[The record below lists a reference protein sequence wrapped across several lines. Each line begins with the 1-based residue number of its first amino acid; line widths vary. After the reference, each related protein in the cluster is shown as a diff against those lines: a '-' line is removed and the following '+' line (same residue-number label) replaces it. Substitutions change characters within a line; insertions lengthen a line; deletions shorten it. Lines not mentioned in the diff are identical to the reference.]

1 MTQPTTPTQP
11 TQPTQPTKPEI
22 MELIDELT
30 IREQLDVHALR
41 AEFPVLERQV
51 HGKPLVYLDNAAT
64 AQRPLKVIE
73 AMDRCYREYN
83 ANVHRGVHQLSAE
96 ASEAFEESRRDVAR
110 LLNAPSDREVI
121 FTRGTTEA
129 INLVANSF
137 LLPRLKADDEI
148 LISHMEHHS
157 NIVPWQLLCEQTGA
171 KLKIIP
177 INDKGELLIDTLDD
191 LITER
196 TRMLGLVHV
205 SNALGTVNPVR
216 EVCEIARRHGV
227 PVLVDGAQAT
237 PHERVDVQALGCDFY
252 AMSAHKMYGPT
263 GIGALWGREELLEAM
278 PPWQGGGEMILK
290 VSFEE
295 TVYNELPHKF
305 EAGTPNIAGA
315 IGLGAAV
322 RFLEDTG
329 LEAIAHHEKKL
340 LDYATEKMQQVE
352 GLTIIGQA
360 EHKGPVIAFTLDGV
374 HPNDIGTII
383 DHHGVAI
390 RTGHH
395 CAMPVMQFFDVP
407 ATARV
412 SFAAYNLRTEIDV
425 FLEALE
431 KARQMLA

>member
-1 MTQPTTPTQP
+1 
-11 TQPTQPTKPEI
+11 

-64 AQRPLKVIE
+64 AQRPLRVID
-73 AMDRCYREYN
+73 AMDRFYREYN

-96 ASEAFEESRRDVAR
+96 ASEAFEQSRRDVAR
-110 LLNAPSDREVI
+110 LLNAPSEREVI

-129 INLVANSF
+129 INLVASSF
-137 LLPRLKADDEI
+137 LRPRLSEGDEI

-171 KLKIIP
+171 KLKVIP
-177 INDKGELLIDTLDD
+177 INDKGELLIDALED
-191 LITER
+191 LINER
-196 TRMLGLVHV
+196 TKMLGLVHV

-216 EVCEIARRHGV
+216 EVCEIAHRHDV
-227 PVLVDGAQAT
+227 PVLIDGAQAT
-237 PHERVDVQALGCDFY
+237 PHEKVDVQALDCDFY

-278 PPWQGGGEMILK
+278 PPWQGGGEMILR
-290 VSFEE
+290 VSFDE
-295 TVYNELPHKF
+295 TTYNELPHKF
-305 EAGTPNIAGA
+305 EAGTPNISGA

-322 RFLEDTG
+322 KFLEDTG
-329 LEAIAHHEKKL
+329 LDAIAHHEKKL
-340 LDYATEKMQQVE
+340 LDYATEQMQQVE

-412 SFAAYNLRTEIDV
+412 SFAAYNLRSEIDV
-425 FLEALE
+425 FLKALAQ
-431 KARQMLA
+431 ARTMLT

>member
-1 MTQPTTPTQP
+1 MC
-11 TQPTQPTKPEI
+11 I
-22 MELIDELT
+22 
-30 IREQLDVHALR
+30 AW
-41 AEFPVLERQV
+41 
-51 HGKPLVYLDNAAT
+51 
-64 AQRPLKVIE
+64 PLKVIE
-73 AMDRCYREYN
+73 AMDDFYRRYN
-83 ANVHRGVHQLSAE
+83 ANVHRGVHQLSVE
-96 ASEAFEESRRDVAR
+96 ASEAFERSRHDVAR
-110 LLNAPSDREVI
+110 LLNASSDREII

-137 LLPRLKADDEI
+137 VRPTIKPGDEI

-171 KLKIIP
+171 KLKVMP
-177 INDKGELLIDTLDD
+177 INRRGELMLDAAEALIN
-191 LITER
+191 ER
-196 TRMLGLVHV
+196 TRLIGIEHV
-205 SNALGTVNPVR
+205 SNALGTVNPVAELCALAKR
-216 EVCEIARRHGV
+216 FDV

-237 PHERVDVQALGCDFY
+237 PHETVDVQALGCDFY
-252 AMSAHKMYGPT
+252 AFSAHKMYGPT
-263 GIGALWGREELLEAM
+263 GIGALWGREALLEAM

-295 TVYNELPHKF
+295 TTFNELPHKF

-322 RFLEDTG
+322 NWLEEVG
-329 LEAIAHHEKKL
+329 VERIAAHEAKL
-340 LDYATEKMQQVE
+340 LGFATERMSEIE

-360 EHKGPVIAFTLDGV
+360 ARKGPVIAFTLDGV
-374 HPNDIGTII
+374 HPNDLGTII

-412 SFAAYNLRTEIDV
+412 SFAAYNLRTEIEV
-425 FLEALE
+425 FLDALE
-431 KARQMLA
+431 KARAMLQ

>member
-1 MTQPTTPTQP
+1 
-11 TQPTQPTKPEI
+11 

-64 AQRPLKVIE
+64 AQRPLKVID
-73 AMDRCYREYN
+73 AVDRFYREYN

-96 ASEAFEESRRDVAR
+96 ASEAFEQSRRDVAR
-110 LLNAPSDREVI
+110 LLNAPSEREVI

-137 LLPRLKADDEI
+137 LRPRLKAGDEI

-171 KLKIIP
+171 RLKIIP
-177 INDKGELLIDTLDD
+177 INEKGELLIDALDE

-196 TRMLGLVHV
+196 TKMLGLVHV

-216 EVCEIARRHGV
+216 EVCEIARRHDV
-227 PVLVDGAQAT
+227 PVLIDGAQAT
-237 PHERVDVQALGCDFY
+237 PHEKVDVQALGCDFY

-322 RFLEDTG
+322 KFLEDTG

-360 EHKGPVIAFTLDGV
+360 EHKGPVISFTLDGV

-390 RTGHH
+390 RAGHH

-425 FLEALE
+425 FLDALE
-431 KARQMLA
+431 KARTMLV

>member
-1 MTQPTTPTQP
+1 
-11 TQPTQPTKPEI
+11 

-73 AMDRCYREYN
+73 AMDRFYREYN
-83 ANVHRGVHQLSAE
+83 ANVHRGVHQLSVE

-110 LLNAPSDREVI
+110 LLNAPSEREVV

-137 LLPRLKADDEI
+137 LRPRLKADDEI

-177 INDKGELLIDTLDD
+177 INDRGELLIDALDG
-191 LITER
+191 LINER
-196 TRMLGLVHV
+196 TKMLGLVHV

-237 PHERVDVQALGCDFY
+237 PHEKVDVQALGCDFY
-252 AMSAHKMYGPT
+252 AISAHKMYGPT

-305 EAGTPNIAGA
+305 EAGTPNISGA

-329 LEAIAHHEKKL
+329 LDAIAHHEKKL